1 MERRIDGCVDEREK
15 ETERRR
21 DDDMGC
27 CIYEIGARGEQVG
40 QAKQTI
46 ICICK
51 VCKKREREKKTGEGS
66 GSQKEDT
73 TASEGMIYMGKRG
86 REVIE
91 AKT

>member
-1 MERRIDGCVDEREK
+1 M
-15 ETERRR
+15 
-21 DDDMGC
+21 
-27 CIYEIGARGEQVG
+27 YARCE
-40 QAKQTI
+40 
-46 ICICK
+46 
-51 VCKKREREKKTGEGS
+51 KRERKTGEGS